1 VEIKTTPYRL
11 AGRHSA
17 WIQARA
23 SKAASRA
30 FLAQS
35 AWLWLS
41 LVLPA
46 TALAGPWEAKT
57 AQGQTVRIV
66 QDSYRTRDAYVLD
79 RVYADGTAD
88 AVFGQQGSTLFTLGP
103 DHEGPTALRLDS
115 LGRPWVAGASAG
127 RGDTPQAVV
136 LRFLPQGQIDTGYAE
151 GGRSATAP
159 GGRSAR
165 ALDLAPQADGSAHV
179 LGLVQDAKGQER
191 LVWWRLQ
198 ADGRLDPNF
207 GSGGQWQEPDPGGAE
222 LLDLATHA
230 DGSVVLR
237 LSGRSSDQIQT
248 WALPPGATVPR
259 PLDATL
265 SPASERPGSAAAGRA
280 QAMPPAPPDSSAWAA
295 HPFGPV
301 ASGPRPALPA
311 TPASTSPTFSGRAW
325 AAAGLAASIAC
336 LALFWRRG
344 RCARPRAK
352 D

>member
-1 VEIKTTPYRL
+1 LFSLALPGTT
-11 AGRHSA
+11 
-17 WIQARA
+17 
-23 SKAASRA
+23 
-30 FLAQS
+30 
-35 AWLWLS
+35 
-41 LVLPA
+41 
-46 TALAGPWEAKT
+46 LAGPWEAKT

-88 AVFGQQGSTLFTLGP
+88 TVFGQQGSTLFSLGP
-103 DHEGPTALRLDS
+103 DHEGPAALRLDS

-136 LRFLPQGQIDTGYAE
+136 LRFLPQGQIDAGYAE
-151 GGRSATAP
+151 AGRSATAP

-179 LGLVQDAKGQER
+179 LGLVQDAKGPER

-198 ADGRLDPNF
+198 ADGRLDPRF
-207 GSGGQWQEPDPGGAE
+207 GLGGQWQEPDPGGAE

-237 LSGRSSDQIQT
+237 LRLPGHGSDQIQT
-248 WALPPGATVPR
+248 WALPPGATVPKQR
-259 PLDATL
+259 DAPL
-265 SPASERPGSAAAGRA
+265 SPASEQPGSAAASRT
-280 QAMPPAPPDSSAWAA
+280 QAMPLADPSALAS

-301 ASGPRPALPA
+301 ASGPGPALPA
-311 TPASTSPTFSGRAW
+311 TPAGATATPSFSRRAW
-325 AAAGLAASIAC
+325 AAAGLAASIVG
-336 LALFWRRG
+336 LALFWRWGRG
-344 RCARPRAK
+344 SGPRDK